1 MSDDLDFGDYTIS
14 TDRGRLDINVVHD
27 FLANSSYWARGIP
40 RETVERSINSSLCF
54 GVFHG
59 ENQVG
64 FARVISD
71 YATWAVLVDV
81 FIVEGHRGRGLS
93 KRLMSV
99 IKSHP
104 DLQGLRTWVLA
115 TKDAHGLYSQFGF
128 APLKN
133 PEMFMA
139 IMNPGMYL
147 KLKD

>member
-1 MSDDLDFGDYTIS
+1 MNTELNSGDYTIS
-14 TDRGRLDINVVHD
+14 TDRGRLDLDVIHK
-27 FLANSSYWARGIP
+27 FLSISSYWAQGIP
-40 RETVERSINSSLCF
+40 RQTVERSINSSLCF

-115 TKDAHGLYSQFGF
+115 TKDAHGLYAKFGF
-128 APLKN
+128 KPLPS
-133 PEMFMA
+133 PERFMA
-139 IMNPGMYL
+139 IMNPGMYS
-147 KLKD
+147 KAGS